1 MEKSRGLNIGVGRVL
16 ADRESYLTKYIKR
29 TPYIPASS
37 PPASIMIL
45 GIFETSNGSLVLWA
59 GLE

>member
-1 MEKSRGLNIGVGRVL
+1 ML
-16 ADRESYLTKYIKR
+16 ADGESCLTKYIKR

-37 PPASIMIL
+37 PPASIMIP
-45 GIFETSNGSLVLWA
+45 GIVETSNGSLVLQA